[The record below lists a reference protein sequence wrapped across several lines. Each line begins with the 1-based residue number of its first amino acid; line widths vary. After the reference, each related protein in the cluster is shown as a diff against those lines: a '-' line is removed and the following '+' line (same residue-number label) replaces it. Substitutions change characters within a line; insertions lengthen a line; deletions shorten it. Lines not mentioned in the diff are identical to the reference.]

1 MVVDG
6 REEIVD
12 EVRRADADIRRFIAE
27 QFGALLEKQDFD
39 YCLEGNIRGPAGRSM
54 WSMRASWPCVT
65 TAIEKAPDL
74 SRRPVPPVS

>member
-39 YCLEGNIRGPAGRSM
+39 YCLEGNIRGPAGRVDVV
-54 WSMRASWPCVT
+54 RARIMALC
-65 TAIEKAPDL
+65 DDGD
-74 SRRPVPPVS
+74 